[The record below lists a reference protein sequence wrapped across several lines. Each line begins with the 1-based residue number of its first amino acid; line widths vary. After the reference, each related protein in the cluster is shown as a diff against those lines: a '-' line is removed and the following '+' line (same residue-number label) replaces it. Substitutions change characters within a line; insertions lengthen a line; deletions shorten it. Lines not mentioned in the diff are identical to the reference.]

1 MENRGWMENNLSKKY
16 TTTAIIATALISMLM
31 LVPSSALAANPKS
44 SPSNPVT
51 CPASPSQFGTGI
63 SSRTLTCTGK
73 ISGLG
78 NVDQVVAQ
86 LQAQVQ
92 ADCTNPGSKE
102 YKPPDHITVVSEP
115 QVFQVRNG
123 AIDPFTATAR
133 ASVNCPSSHTPSVGQ
148 FTNIVV
154 VVNGVPAFTAPGPV

>member
-1 MENRGWMENNLSKKY
+1 MKNNLSKRY
-16 TTTAIIATALISMLM
+16 TTTAIIAIALASMLM
-31 LVPSSALAANPKS
+31 LIPTNVYAPNPKS
-44 SPSNPVT
+44 SPANPIT
-51 CPASPSQFGTGI
+51 CSASPGPGEGV

-92 ADCTNPGSKE
+92 ADCTNPGSKGQ
-102 YKPPDHITVVSEP
+102 KPPGHITVVSEP

-123 AIDPFTATAR
+123 AIDPFTATAT
-133 ASVNCPSSHTPSVGQ
+133 ASANCPPSHTPSVGQ

-154 VVNGVPAFTAPGPV
+154 VVNGEPVFTAPGPI

>member
-1 MENRGWMENNLSKKY
+1 MKNNLSKTY
-16 TTTAIIATALISMLM
+16 ATTAIIAIALVSMLM
-31 LVPSSALAANPKS
+31 LVPTDALAANPKS
-44 SPSNPVT
+44 SPSNPIT
-51 CPASPSQFGTGI
+51 CSASPSQFGTGV

-78 NVDQVVAQ
+78 NVDQAVAQ

-92 ADCTNPGSKE
+92 ADCTNPGSKGQ
-102 YKPPDHITVVSEP
+102 KPPGHITVVSEP

-123 AIDPFTATAR
+123 AIDPFTATAT
-133 ASVNCPSSHTPSVGQ
+133 ASANCPSSHTPSVGQ

-154 VVNGVPAFTAPGPV
+154 VVNGVPVFTAPGPV